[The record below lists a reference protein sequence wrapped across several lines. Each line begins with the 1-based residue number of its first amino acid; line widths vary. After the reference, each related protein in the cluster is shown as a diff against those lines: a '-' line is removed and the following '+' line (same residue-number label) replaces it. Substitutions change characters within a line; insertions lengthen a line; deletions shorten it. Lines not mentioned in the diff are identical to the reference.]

1 MTNVEK
7 AARELATRL
16 LALCQQFLDNGR
28 AIRIAGPNAP
38 TWLQVT
44 DADIEGEFY
53 IDTEGGSTQAI
64 NPATRANQGR
74 ELITAIVPMLAQL
87 GYDPEPTLRT
97 ALQYMGLNPDNMLVK
112 VEAPVAPAAPEQ
124 SAPQSPEAMMSG
136 MGGGGEDPEMAM
148 LMAQG
153 APPVPAATEGGMV

>member
-7 AARELATRL
+7 AARELATRM

-28 AIRIAGPNAP
+28 AIRIAGPNAT

-44 DADIEGEFY
+44 DADIEGEFS
-53 IDTEGGSTQAI
+53 IDTEGGSTQAV

-74 ELITAIVPMLAQL
+74 ELITAFVPMLAQL

-97 ALQYMGLNPDNMLVK
+97 ALQYMGLNPDHMLVR
-112 VEAPVAPAAPEQ
+112 AQMPAQPVAPEAA
-124 SAPQSPEAMMSG
+124 
-136 MGGGGEDPEMAM
+136 MGGGQMDPETATMMAM
-148 LMAQG
+148 G
-153 APPVPAATEGGMV
+153 APPVPAATEGGLV